1 MTKINHVIY
10 KMEIIHYFRKKNI
23 VRSYYFVNIFNKCD
37 VLRPNFWHIFLKCT
51 HSDGALHQK
60 RQDKTNQ
67 KSFGNRSSR
76 LLYRIVA
83 RLARY
88 IYSKNC
94 QQKWLLFQFLSHKIK
109 QFSNDWFLSSHTRFS
124 GHIEIE
130 IPSEWLLFELFLSAK
145 NHCLSKV
152 WR

>member
-1 MTKINHVIY
+1 
-10 KMEIIHYFRKKNI
+10 MEIIHYFWKINI
-23 VRSYYFVNIFNKCD
+23 VRSYNFVNIFNKCY

-60 RQDKTNQ
+60 RKDKTNQ

-76 LLYRIVA
+76 LFYCIVA

-88 IYSKNC
+88 IYSQNFNKSGF
-94 QQKWLLFQFLSHKIK
+94 LFEFLGHKING
-109 QFSNDWFLSSHTRFS
+109 FSNDWFLSSHTRFS